1 MKEKAILDQF
11 WSIIIT
17 AINYVTAFNLKMTQ
31 FKTEENRSMAKCILV
46 SQDSSREEGIIS
58 IIHSLQKF
66 RHSTDEIFSTV
77 EKRFDEYRLKIGALQ
92 KRMESLEMKLNNIKV
107 AMSFLSN

>member
-1 MKEKAILDQF
+1 
-11 WSIIIT
+11 
-17 AINYVTAFNLKMTQ
+17 
-31 FKTEENRSMAKCILV
+31 MAKCILV

-77 EKRFDEYRLKIGALQ
+77 EKRFDEYRIKIGALQ

-107 AMSFLSN
+107 CFLGDYEIWYNLQREYKSSKLSTFVICIACIAIDSLPLI